1 MRQDVRLGQ
10 VSGIP
15 VGANWTVAVILV
27 IIAWLLGASV
37 LPSAAPHQP
46 AVLYWTVAV
55 AGAVLFLASLL
66 AHELSHAVVAKRHG
80 VGVRSITL
88 WMLGGVAELE
98 GEPPDARADL
108 RIALAGQASSSA
120 RRPPSNMRA
129 ARPWWSQQWGGW
141 PR

>member
-1 MRQDVRLGQ
+1 MPLGGVALGPQPGAESDRQEAGTLRQDVRLGQ

-66 AHELSHAVVAKRHG
+66 AHELRT
-80 VGVRSITL
+80 R
-88 WMLGGVAELE
+88 W
-98 GEPPDARADL
+98 
-108 RIALAGQASSSA
+108 
-120 RRPPSNMRA
+120 
-129 ARPWWSQQWGGW
+129 
-141 PR
+141 